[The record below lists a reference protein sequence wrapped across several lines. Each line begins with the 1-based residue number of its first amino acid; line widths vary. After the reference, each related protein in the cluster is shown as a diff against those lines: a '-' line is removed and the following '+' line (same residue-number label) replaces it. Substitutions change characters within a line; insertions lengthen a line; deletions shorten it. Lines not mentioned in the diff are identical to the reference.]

1 MTNMD
6 MSGRLTR
13 WALALFVA
21 SSATACSGG
30 SSSDPGPRDAAAVD
44 AADAGPGEFP
54 CDVSAVLD
62 AKCRRCHSDPPE
74 NGAPFSFT
82 NADAFFPDT
91 EILIRERMQ
100 VVIESDYMPYM
111 EEEFDPPVEALT
123 PAEKQVL
130 TDWFAN
136 DFPVYSGT
144 CE

>member
-1 MTNMD
+1 
-6 MSGRLTR
+6 MSTQFTH
-13 WALALFVA
+13 WALALFLA

-30 SSSDPGPRDAAAVD
+30 SSSDPDPVLPDGAGLDAS
-44 AADAGPGEFP
+44 PGQFP
-54 CDVSAVLD
+54 CAVSAVLD
-62 AKCRRCHSDPPE
+62 AKCRRCHADPPV
-74 NGAPFSFT
+74 NGAPFTFT
-82 NADAFFPDT
+82 HADAFFPDT

-111 EEEFDPPVEALT
+111 EEECDPPIEALT

-144 CE
+144 CD